1 MSWKVSVS
9 VVKGI
14 RYYNNGANSTIGLIL
29 PSNEPLLDDLQ
40 PPFSVSL
47 SSSLAMEFS
56 NHYFQKEVYWNPLAS
71 KDFPSPGLVY
81 SLGFLVDDSLPSF
94 SRSSFGDHSNHYLV
108 LFFVDILLSLKC
120 WPFITLLK
128 KYMAG

>member
-9 VVKGI
+9 VVNVI
-14 RYYNNGANSTIGLIL
+14 RYYNNGVNCTIGLIL

-71 KDFPSPGLVY
+71 DDFPSPGLV
-81 SLGFLVDDSLPSF
+81 
-94 SRSSFGDHSNHYLV
+94 
-108 LFFVDILLSLKC
+108 
-120 WPFITLLK
+120 
-128 KYMAG
+128 